1 MSKDLAALCFID
13 YDTMLVR
20 EDKRQNRRYGVMYE
34 MFNQNEN
41 GSIKNGNHNDEQY
54 DYKQNPL
61 TNEEFLDVILNSM
74 NSEN

>member
-1 MSKDLAALCFID
+1 
-13 YDTMLVR
+13 
-20 EDKRQNRRYGVMYE
+20 MYE